1 MARAAGPGGG
11 GQLCLQRCAAV
22 LSLAVLLVALAT
34 QGAVSPSAPPKI
46 TVKGA
51 ISSLGGGQ
59 LKTFSVPVTTGF
71 RAALW
76 SHNHTVSDNV
86 AVEIVGRN
94 TTFVSYTKDVDTRLF
109 SDDSIFVVVCHV
121 GDIFL
126 QALLPAFLL
135 EQRSGVCA
143 VHGVECC
150 ASVEP
155 QPVLFVCRPCDQGTG
170 THPLRFFMNCVCTD
184 WGLCTRGTS
193 CLGKKKTSRRNECWW
208 KWARAKRRVHQWI
221 TPWPGRPTMGSSV
234 PRGGCLRTP
243 GRGL

>member
-126 QALLPAFLL
+126 QALLPAF
-135 EQRSGVCA
+135 CWNNA
-143 VHGVECC
+143 VAFAPFMGLSVVRLWNPNPCFLFVDPATKAPALIRC
-150 ASVEP
+150 AS
-155 QPVLFVCRPCDQGTG
+155 L
-170 THPLRFFMNCVCTD
+170 
-184 WGLCTRGTS
+184 
-193 CLGKKKTSRRNECWW
+193 
-208 KWARAKRRVHQWI
+208 
-221 TPWPGRPTMGSSV
+221 
-234 PRGGCLRTP
+234 
-243 GRGL
+243 